1 MFIIE
6 IKIMNFIIKIIVN
19 LRFFVYT
26 IKDMHTSYYREHFW
40 NYKILNIN
48 KMLHYCY
55 IEITTFIEI
64 ILQNIIEI

>member
-1 MFIIE
+1 
-6 IKIMNFIIKIIVN
+6 
-19 LRFFVYT
+19 
-26 IKDMHTSYYREHFW
+26 MHTSYYREHFW